1 MRGLA
6 RLATMAAVLA
16 AGAEQTVKAI
26 RDSNDI
32 AVNKIIEQQVPSLTK
47 KGNSDVKTQ
56 LRQIH
61 FQLKSSLGSK
71 RLKDSGGDS
80 WGDKAYTHDGNEQV
94 ARLMTKLAEGGD
106 SDGRGAAGA

>member
-47 KGNSDVKTQ
+47 KGK
-56 LRQIH
+56 
-61 FQLKSSLGSK
+61 
-71 RLKDSGGDS
+71 
-80 WGDKAYTHDGNEQV
+80 
-94 ARLMTKLAEGGD
+94 
-106 SDGRGAAGA
+106 